1 MRCEAKFH
9 EKATFKECYVTDRNI
24 NLMDL
29 DRINEL
35 NLVQSPDENDIC
47 KTPTLEP
54 SNAENLV
61 TGCSQCLH
69 VAEIPRLSIHIQSQK
84 PDSPRP
90 KNTV

>member
-61 TGCSQCLH
+61 TGLQRGDRKDQDISLH
-69 VAEIPRLSIHIQSQK
+69 VPPGFDGILIVSRSVS
-84 PDSPRP
+84 
-90 KNTV
+90 